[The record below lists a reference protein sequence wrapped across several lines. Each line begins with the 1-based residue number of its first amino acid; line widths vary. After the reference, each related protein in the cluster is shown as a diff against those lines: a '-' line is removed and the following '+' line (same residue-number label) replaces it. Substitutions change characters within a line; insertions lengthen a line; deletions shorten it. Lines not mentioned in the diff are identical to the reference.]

1 MKVLAND
8 GIAPAGKAKLEAAG
22 HTVIT
27 DKVNQED
34 LVAYMNAE
42 NIDVLLVRSATTA
55 RKELIDACPNLKM
68 IGRGGV
74 GMDNIDVQYGRDKG
88 LQVFNT
94 PGASSQAVA
103 ELVIAHLFGLSRSL
117 NQANRSMPDEGKTE
131 FSTLKKAYAK
141 GQELRGKTIGIIGF
155 GRIGQFTAR
164 YALGLGMKVVAHDTT
179 DFTAEIPI
187 EINGTVVHWEKVS
200 TCSLDELFQKADII
214 SLNVPKQSDGSAV
227 IGKAE
232 IEKMK
237 NGVIL
242 INTSRGGTIEEGDLI
257 AALESGKVRAAAL
270 DVFENEPS
278 PREDLLKMDALS
290 LSPHIGAATLEA
302 QSRIGEELADFIIE
316 HSEKSL
322 A

>member
-1 MKVLAND
+1 MNILAND
-8 GIAPAGKAKLEAAG
+8 GIAPAGQAKLEAEG
-22 HTVIT
+22 HRVIT

-34 LVAYMNAE
+34 LVNYINKE
-42 NIDVLLVRSATTA
+42 NVEVLLVRSATTA
-55 RKELIDACPNLKM
+55 RKELIDACPGLKM

-88 LQVFNT
+88 LKVFNT

-103 ELVIAHLFGLSRSL
+103 ELVIAHLFGLTRSL
-117 NQANRSMPDEGKTE
+117 NKANRSMPGEGKTE
-131 FSTLKKAYAK
+131 FATLKKAYAK

-164 YALGLGMKVVAHDTT
+164 YALGLGMKVVTHDMM

-187 EINGTVVHWEKVS
+187 EINGTVVHWEKIS
-200 TCSLDELFQKADII
+200 TSSLDTLFQEADFI
-214 SLNVPKQSDGSAV
+214 SLNVPKQGDGSAV
-227 IGKAE
+227 IGAAE
-232 IEKMK
+232 IAKMK
-237 NGVIL
+237 DRVVL
-242 INTSRGGTIEEGDLI
+242 INTSRGGTIEESDLI
-257 AALESGKVRAAAL
+257 AALESGKVHAAAL

-278 PREDLLKMDALS
+278 PREDLLKMDGLS

-316 HSEKSL
+316 NAEK
-322 A
+322 ATA